1 MQLAHI
7 TATYPPHNTGT
18 GNVAQRNAIE
28 LARRGHD
35 VHVFTMATAGTPLQE
50 HCDGVTVH
58 WLRPVLRY
66 GNAAFLPSLFT
77 RLRHFE
83 LIHLHMPFYG
93 GSEAVYL
100 LKRLRNIPLV
110 ITHHQD
116 VHLDGP
122 AGLVNRLHDRL
133 LGAPLMRRA
142 DRTCF
147 TSLDYARA
155 SKYAPLLQAGRMQV
169 AELPN
174 GVDPGFFA
182 PGPQPEQLIERYGL
196 AGKQV
201 LLFVGVLDR
210 AHYFK
215 GVYNLLQAVAAL
227 ARPDLALLVVGQG
240 DMQAEYRRRAAA
252 LGLASQVHFPGFV
265 PDDELPAYYRLADA
279 TVLPSTTAGEAFGL
293 VLLES
298 LACGTSVVASAL
310 PGVRTV
316 VADGEDG
323 LLVLPGSH
331 EALAA
336 QLGRLLS
343 LSPARRQAMGAAG
356 RSRVEQKYA
365 WTRIGDQLD
374 ELYHQVA
381 GRQRPQRQRRTTAM
395 EADS

>member
-1 MQLAHI
+1 MRIAHV

-18 GNVAQRNAIE
+18 GNVARRNARE

-35 VHVFTMATAGTPLQE
+35 VHVFTAAIPGALVE
-50 HCDGVTVH
+50 ERHDGVTIH
-58 WLRPVLRY
+58 RLRPAVRY
-66 GNAAFLPSLFT
+66 GNAAFLPSLVT
-77 RLRHFE
+77 RLRRFE

-93 GSEAVYL
+93 GSEAIYL
-100 LKRLRNIPLV
+100 LKRLGRIPLV

-116 VHLDGP
+116 VHLGGP

-133 LGAPLMRRA
+133 LGRRLMQHA

-155 SKYAPLLQAGRMQV
+155 SRFAPLLRDGRTEV

-174 GVDPGFFA
+174 GVDPDFFT
-182 PGPQPEQLIERYGL
+182 PGPRPAHLVETYGL
-196 AGKQV
+196 AGKQA

-215 GVYNLLQAVAAL
+215 GVDNLLRAVAAL
-227 ARPDLALLVVGQG
+227 ADPNLELIVVGQG
-240 DMQAEYRRRAAA
+240 DMQAEYRQLAMR
-252 LGLASQVHFPGFV
+252 LGLAAEVHFPGFV
-265 PDDELPAYYRLADA
+265 PDGELPAYYRLADA

-298 LACGTSVVASAL
+298 LACATPVVASAL

-316 VADGEDG
+316 VADGENG
-323 LLVLPGSH
+323 FLAEPGSP

-343 LSPARRQAMGAAG
+343 LSPARREAMGAAG
-356 RSRVEQKYA
+356 RRKVEQRYA
-365 WTRIGDQLD
+365 WNRIGDQLD

-381 GRQRPQRQRRTTAM
+381 GRQRTTAA
-395 EADS
+395 EATS